1 MPKNAIYPILKIII
15 PLCIGLALA
24 EKLVMSDRS
33 LLVLLTSGFFLTL
46 IMFLLSVNVPYQNEY
61 IAGLLIFID
70 MIILGICLQV
80 HDNRPFYNYS
90 RHGLDSQSTV
100 LRVIS
105 SPEERPKTYRILC
118 EIVDSGKSSPNVC
131 LYLRRNSD
139 YLPQY
144 GHVISVHRALQQI
157 EPPSEGDEFDYRRYC
172 FNKNIGY
179 RVFASEDDIIAVDTV
194 PKKNFHVCVMS
205 LRDNL
210 LNILKSYS
218 PDDKSYS
225 VAAALLLGYDEIDED
240 TRQSFR
246 AAGTIH
252 VLCVSGLH
260 VATVFML
267 ISFLM
272 GLLPGRRFRRF
283 IAPLLSVMLLWIY
296 AAITGFSSSVTRA
309 SLMLTLATVGG
320 VTGRRNNVVANIC
333 GSALI
338 LMIINPNIIFS
349 VGAKMSYAAVS
360 GIVMFRDSL
369 PNTDRYPFP
378 LNRVVELM
386 CVSVSVQLA
395 IAPIILYYFHTFST
409 YFLFSNI
416 IAVPL
421 ATISLYLGMVMLIF
435 SAVPFVGIIAG
446 KVFYLCVSLLTTSAE
461 VIERIP
467 YSLFQGI
474 GFDIIMLILVA
485 VLLTMVKQVTDNG
498 ASAKVIKLM
507 LCVSIVILLRG
518 L

>member
-1 MPKNAIYPILKIII
+1 MPKNVIYAILKIII
-15 PLCIGLALA
+15 TLCIGLAIA
-24 EKLVMSDRS
+24 EKLVMSDRC
-33 LLVLLTSGFFLTL
+33 LLVLLTSSFFLTL
-46 IMFLLSVNVPYQNEY
+46 IFFLLSMNVLYKNEY
-61 IAGLLIFID
+61 IAGLLIVTD
-70 MIILGICLQV
+70 LVILGVCLQV
-80 HDNRPFYNYS
+80 CDNRPFYNYS
-90 RHGLDSQSTV
+90 CHELNSQNTV

-105 SPEERPKTYRILC
+105 SPEERPKTYRMLC
-118 EIVDSGKSSPNVC
+118 EIVDSNKLRPNVY
-131 LYLRRNSD
+131 LYIRRNSD

-144 GHVISVHRALQQI
+144 GHVISVHKALQHI
-157 EPPSEGDEFDYRRYC
+157 EPPLEGEEFDYRRYC
-172 FNKNIGY
+172 FNRNIGY
-179 RVFASEDDIIAVDTV
+179 RVFANEDDVIAVDTV
-194 PKKNFHVCVMS
+194 PKKDFRMYIMS

-210 LNILKSYS
+210 LSVLKLHA
-218 PDDKSYS
+218 PDTKLYS

-267 ISFLM
+267 ISFLV

-309 SLMLTLATVGG
+309 SLMLTLATVGR
-320 VTGRRNNVVANIC
+320 VTGRRNNVIANIC

-360 GIVMFRDSL
+360 GIVLFRDSL
-369 PNTDRYPFP
+369 PNTDKYPFP
-378 LNRVVELM
+378 LNRIVELM

-395 IAPIILYYFHTFST
+395 VAPIILYYFHTFST

-416 IAVPL
+416 IAIPL
-421 ATISLYLGMVMLIF
+421 ATISLYLGMVMMLI
-435 SAVPFVGIIAG
+435 SAVPFVGVIAG
-446 KVFYLCVSLLTTSAE
+446 KVFYLCVNLLTMSAE
-461 VIERIP
+461 VIERVP
-467 YSLFQGI
+467 YSLCQGI

-485 VLLTMVKQVTDNG
+485 VLLAMMKQVTDNG
-498 ASAKVIKLM
+498 ANAKVIKLM
-507 LCVSIVILLRG
+507 LCVAMVILLRG